1 MKALRQLH
9 GIQSRKLDAESKTLS
24 VLETQR
30 TALQHSL
37 DALGQYQR
45 EMSRLPDYTPAFALH
60 NRSVMHRQLGELIEK
75 QHDEQATLT
84 LSIAQQKKEVLRA
97 FVARKSSEIMLER
110 RQARE
115 ALERQRREQKTL
127 DELAV
132 NRSRLAVLGGH

>member
-9 GIQSRKLDAESKTLS
+9 RLQNRKLDTESKTLT
-24 VLETQR
+24 VLETRKTELQR
-30 TALQHSL
+30 SL

-60 NRSVMHRQLGELIEK
+60 NRSIMHRQLGELIDK

-115 ALERQRREQKTL
+115 AQEAQRREQKAL

-132 NRSRLAVLGGH
+132 NRARLAIQDGH